1 MVKYML
7 KKILIFVKRV
17 IFSFFLLYAYN
28 ILVEPINLNIPI
40 NFITVGS
47 LSILGV
53 PALVSLI
60 IISVVIF

>member
-1 MVKYML
+1 MVKYMMN
-7 KKILIFVKRV
+7 KILILVKRM

-28 ILVEPINLNIPI
+28 VIVEPLNLNIPI
-40 NFITVGS
+40 NIITLS
-47 LSILGV
+47 LLTIFGV